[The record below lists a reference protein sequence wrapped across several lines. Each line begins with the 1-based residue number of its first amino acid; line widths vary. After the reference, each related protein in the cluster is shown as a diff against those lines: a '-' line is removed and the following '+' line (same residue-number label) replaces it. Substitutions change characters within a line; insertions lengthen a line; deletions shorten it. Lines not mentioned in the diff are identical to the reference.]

1 MNLTRLLLLALVCT
15 VLSGATATVSGQA
28 EGSGRISRKL
38 DRFQLLLDPGG
49 VVRGEVSGLSAVIAL
64 RGSGSSFHSTC
75 QGG

>member
-38 DRFQLLLDPGG
+38 DRFQLLLDPSG
-49 VVRGEVSGLSAVIAL
+49 VVRGKSHA
-64 RGSGSSFHSTC
+64 
-75 QGG
+75 